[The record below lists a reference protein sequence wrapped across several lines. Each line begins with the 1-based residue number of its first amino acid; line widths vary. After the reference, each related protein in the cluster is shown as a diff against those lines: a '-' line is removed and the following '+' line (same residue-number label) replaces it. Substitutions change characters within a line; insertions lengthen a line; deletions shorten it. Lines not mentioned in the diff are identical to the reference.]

1 MRKSREWSK
10 GQEFE
15 PTEEDEERWNQW
27 WEKDHS
33 NHLHLAENWGKGGG
47 KAKNALTKGKGKGKG
62 KPRQLALTNGPS
74 EEEEEICEEEQWAK
88 LMTKA
93 KRARDQCN
101 SAIADCE
108 AAMEAAHKAK
118 RLTKQ
123 ARKDTESMLD
133 NLKNTT
139 KVLKDVLAKKDRAMP
154 LGKATDLLVE
164 AGFLI
169 KEIKEESKELN
180 QLANKAGSKTSKK

>member
-1 MRKSREWSK
+1 M
-10 GQEFE
+10 
-15 PTEEDEERWNQW
+15 
-27 WEKDHS
+27 
-33 NHLHLAENWGKGGG
+33 G
-47 KAKNALTKGKGKGKG
+47 KANDK
-62 KPRQLALTNGPS
+62 S
-74 EEEEEICEEEQWAK
+74 
-88 LMTKA
+88 

-123 ARKDTESMLD
+123 ARKD
-133 NLKNTT
+133 LKNTT

>member
-1 MRKSREWSK
+1 
-10 GQEFE
+10 
-15 PTEEDEERWNQW
+15 
-27 WEKDHS
+27 
-33 NHLHLAENWGKGGG
+33 
-47 KAKNALTKGKGKGKG
+47 
-62 KPRQLALTNGPS
+62 
-74 EEEEEICEEEQWAK
+74 
-88 LMTKA
+88 MTKA

-139 KVLKDVLAKKDRAMP
+139 KVLKDVLAKKDGAIP